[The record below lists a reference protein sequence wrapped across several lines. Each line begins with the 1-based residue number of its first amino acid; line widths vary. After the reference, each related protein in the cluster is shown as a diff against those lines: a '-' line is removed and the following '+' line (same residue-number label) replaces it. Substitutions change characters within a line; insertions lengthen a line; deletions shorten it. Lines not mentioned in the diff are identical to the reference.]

1 MSIELSQN
9 SYGESRIRLL
19 RLMRRGGLHEV
30 KDVTLSV
37 RFEGAFEAAHTK
49 GDNHAILPA
58 DTVKNTIYVL
68 ARQYPAE
75 AIEEF
80 ASHITEHFL
89 TYNPQVALVDVH
101 VSERPWSRIT
111 IGDKGH
117 ASAFLASASEKRTAH
132 ISAARE
138 KITLES
144 GLEDLLVMKTSGATF
159 ETFLRDPYT
168 TLEENRQ
175 RILSTA
181 LNATWS
187 YEFPEPEMPFSTM
200 WHGVR
205 KTLLETFAA
214 HEGKSLQHTLYTL
227 GQAVL
232 DNFEAISEIRLW
244 MPDNYCSPVNLKPFG
259 MENDNEVFVP
269 LEEPHGVA
277 AVTLRRRK
285 GLV

>member
-9 SYGESRIRLL
+9 NYGESRIRLL

-30 KDVTLSV
+30 KDLTVSV

-49 GDNHAILPA
+49 GENRAILPA
-58 DTVKNTIYVL
+58 DTVKNTVYVL

-80 ASHITEHFL
+80 AFHITEHFL
-89 TYNPQVALVDVH
+89 TYNPQVTLVDVH
-101 VSERPWSRIT
+101 LSERPWSRIT

-132 ISAARE
+132 LQAARE

-144 GLEDLLVMKTSGATF
+144 GLEDLFVMKTSGSTF
-159 ETFLRDPYT
+159 DNFLRDPYT
-168 TLEENRQ
+168 TLEENQQ

-181 LNATWS
+181 LNAAWS
-187 YEFPEPEMPFSTM
+187 YEFPEPGMPFSTM
-200 WHGVR
+200 WHGAR

-214 HEGKSLQHTLYTL
+214 HEGKSLQHTLYAV

-232 DNFEAISEIRLW
+232 DNFEAIGEIRLW
-244 MPDNYCSPVNLKPFG
+244 MPDNYCPPVNLKPFG
-259 MENDNEVFVP
+259 MENENEVFAP
-269 LEEPHGVA
+269 REEPRGVA
-277 AVTLRRRK
+277 AATLRRRK

>member
-9 SYGESRIRLL
+9 NYGESRIRLL

-37 RFEGAFEAAHTK
+37 RLEGAFEAAHTK
-49 GDNHAILPA
+49 GDNRAILPA
-58 DTVKNTIYVL
+58 DTVKNTVYVL

-80 ASHITEHFL
+80 AFHITEHFL

-117 ASAFLASASEKRTAH
+117 VSAFVASASEKRTAH

-144 GLEDLLVMKTSGATF
+144 GLEDLFVMKTSGATF
-159 ETFLRDPYT
+159 DTFLRDPYT
-168 TLEENRQ
+168 TLEENEQ

-187 YEFPEPEMPFSTM
+187 YEFPEPDMPFSPM
-200 WHGVR
+200 WHGAR

-214 HEGKSLQHTLYTL
+214 HESKSLQHTLYAI

-244 MPDNYCSPVNLKPFG
+244 MPDNYCPPVNLKPFG
-259 MENDNEVFVP
+259 MENENEVFAPV
-269 LEEPHGVA
+269 EEPRGVA
-277 AVTLRRRK
+277 AATLRRRK